1 MSGTPSNNG
10 SNNTVPEIS
19 QETNDTIEKKTENNP
34 MSPVGITICDWDA
47 NTCKKET
54 VKSVSTP
61 KINSNDSNEIKKIK
75 SSVTWYSD
83 TQEKHQDV
91 KTDKLAETNP
101 MLMVSDWD
109 ANFCKVEKAKTITGP
124 EDSSTSSNSNYSPRT
139 DSIFSL
145 EQSEDVD
152 ETPTPSPR
160 NSLSSLLS
168 LDVSVLIHITTYVYI
183 FSNANLCFYQHVILY
198 CVTYRTVTTYW
209 QKKLK
214 SRILASCFIQFQSM
228 AI

>member
-10 SNNTVPEIS
+10 SNNTEIT
-19 QETNDTIEKKTENNP
+19 QETNDTIEKRTENNP
-34 MSPVGITICDWDA
+34 MSTVGITVCDWDA

-61 KINSNDSNEIKKIK
+61 KISSNDSNDIQKIK
-75 SSVTWYSD
+75 SSVTWYTD

-101 MLMVSDWD
+101 TLMVSDWD

-124 EDSSTSSNSNYSPRT
+124 EDSSTSSNSNHST
-139 DSIFSL
+139 KTGSISSL
-145 EQSEDVD
+145 EQSEDVSPD
-152 ETPTPSPR
+152 VTPTPSPR

-168 LDVSVLIHITTYVYI
+168 LDVSVLIYNYTRAYLG
-183 FSNANLCFYQHVILY
+183 F
-198 CVTYRTVTTYW
+198 
-209 QKKLK
+209 
-214 SRILASCFIQFQSM
+214 
-228 AI
+228 

>member
-1 MSGTPSNNG
+1 MSGTPTNNR
-10 SNNTVPEIS
+10 SNNTLPEIS

-34 MSPVGITICDWDA
+34 MSTVGITVCDWDA

-61 KINSNDSNEIKKIK
+61 KISSNDSNDIKKIK
-75 SSVTWYSD
+75 SNVTWYTD
-83 TQEKHQDV
+83 TQEKHQEV

-109 ANFCKVEKAKTITGP
+109 ENFCKVEKAKTVTGP
-124 EDSSTSSNSNYSPRT
+124 EDSSTSSNSNYSPKT
-139 DSIFSL
+139 DSISSL
-145 EQSEDVD
+145 EQSEDPSPDVN

-168 LDVSVLIHITTYVYI
+168 LDVSVLIYDYI
-183 FSNANLCFYQHVILY
+183 F
-198 CVTYRTVTTYW
+198 
-209 QKKLK
+209 
-214 SRILASCFIQFQSM
+214 FQM
-228 AI
+228 QIFVFTNM